1 LHDGLRRD
9 TRFITDFATVQPGA
23 ERRSSLGRSA
33 AGRAPGHLTDRRRLL
48 ALDVA
53 QALGVLVPG
62 DRPLPLSLRAPV
74 SASGTWANPQLG
86 IDGKRLAG
94 RLLGAAALAAAV
106 GPLAALLPARSA
118 PPVLSTSPSATC
130 RAACTRI

>member
-74 SASGTWANPQLG
+74 SVSGTWPTRSWASMANAW
-86 IDGKRLAG
+86 RAG
-94 RLLGAAALAAAV
+94 C
-106 GPLAALLPARSA
+106 SA
-118 PPVLSTSPSATC
+118 PL
-130 RAACTRI
+130 RWLQR